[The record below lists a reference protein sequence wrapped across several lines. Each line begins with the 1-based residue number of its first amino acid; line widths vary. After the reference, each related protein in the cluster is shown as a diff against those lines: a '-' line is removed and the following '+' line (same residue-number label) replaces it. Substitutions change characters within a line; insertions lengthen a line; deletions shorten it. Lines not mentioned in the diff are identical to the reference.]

1 MLQCRACNSWNEDS
15 AAFCSQCGQSTGRKG
30 RGGLRLPLTVIVFTA
45 LVALTGFM
53 ATWLLLDREALE
65 PAALPSVEKPVAQ
78 GPPLPGKSSP
88 PAERPAP
95 GKPPAP
101 AADPISIGE
110 VTPSNPQPRRVDVGR
125 SLATLVLFD
134 KEGSPT
140 RQMPAV
146 VVHPDGVLLSRY
158 SPLLG
163 VYKVNCHREGAKG
176 SIPVTGI
183 IRYNQPA
190 DLVLLRL
197 ARTPNRL
204 PALDILSREKRQEL
218 ANEDEIEVYEGPG
231 ARLAKIAEVF
241 YTSADGHS
249 GILLDDSPGIDAE
262 SFLAVSKS
270 GAVLGLCRP
279 LVDNVVGIPRRTIP
293 ARPQGLRVFVD
304 PAAVFSRQALL
315 EPISGTVADNTI
327 RIYEGTFDDLE
338 EQARTN
344 YRKKHWADAITV
356 LEQALERGPLE
367 NVEEVRLDRL
377 LVMLRESYL
386 GEVGRLQDRRRFE
399 EAAETARSGLEMFGR
414 DGILW
419 YKLAEVCAELE
430 LTRETIDALLQVRE
444 LENSRSIVPMLEG
457 AYHELAGKALKA
469 GDARQAELA
478 YIDGLEQLPESAI
491 MRFNLGQ
498 LYQEWGIYADAI
510 RLLEEAKQ
518 LDSSLAQQADILLG
532 RIDDILSSRGAVVI
546 PIPEGALSLRAK
558 IALDGRLE
566 ENFIID
572 TGASY
577 TAISESLAKKL
588 GYSYERGERV
598 IVTTANGRM
607 QVRRIRLGS
616 VSLQGYAVHNLPVI
630 VLPDIRGKSINL
642 LGLNFLNNFRYSVD
656 SNKGEFRLERP

>member
-1 MLQCRACNSWNEDS
+1 MLQCQACSSWNDDS

-30 RGGLRLPLTVIVFTA
+30 RGGRGLLFSAILFA
-45 LVALTGFM
+45 GLLAM
-53 ATWLLLDREALE
+53 AAWFLLYRVE
-65 PAALPSVEKPVAQ
+65 PGRPVALPSEPGSAVAV
-78 GPPLPGKSSP
+78 PPLAEKSSP
-88 PAERPAP
+88 PVELTEP
-95 GKPPAP
+95 GKPVAP
-101 AADPISIGE
+101 GTGPVSITE
-110 VTPSNPQPRRVDVGR
+110 VTPSNPPPRPVDVGR
-125 SLATLVLFD
+125 SLATLVLMD
-134 KEGSPT
+134 KEGRPA
-140 RQMPAV
+140 REMPAV

-163 VYKVNCHREGAKG
+163 VYKVNCRRAGIRG
-176 SIPVTGI
+176 TTPVTGI

-197 ARTPNRL
+197 ARTGKQL
-204 PALDILSREKRQEL
+204 PALDIQSREKRQEL
-218 ANEDEIEVYEGPG
+218 ASEDEIEVYEGPG
-231 ARLAKIAEVF
+231 ARLARIAEVF

-249 GILLDDSPGIDAE
+249 GILLEDSPGIDAE

-279 LVDNVVGIPRRTIP
+279 LIDNVVGIPRRTIP
-293 ARPQGLRVFVD
+293 ARPEGLRIFVD
-304 PAAVFSRQALL
+304 PAGVFSRATLL
-315 EPISGTVADNTI
+315 EPISGTVAENTI

-344 YRKKHWADAITV
+344 YRKKHWADAIRV

-367 NVEEVRLDRL
+367 NVEDVRLDRL

-399 EAAETARSGLEMFGR
+399 EAAETARSGLEMFGQ

-457 AYHELAGKALKA
+457 AYHELARKALKA
-469 GDARQAELA
+469 GDARQTELA
-478 YIDGLEQLPESAI
+478 YIEGLEELPESAI

-518 LDSSLAQQADILLG
+518 LDSALAQQSDILLG

-566 ENFIID
+566 ESFIID

-577 TAISESLAKKL
+577 TAISESLARKL
-588 GYSYERGERV
+588 GYAYERGERV
-598 IVTTANGRM
+598 NVTTANGRM

>member
-1 MLQCRACNSWNEDS
+1 MLQCQSCSSWSEDS
-15 AAFCSQCGQSTGRKG
+15 AAFCSQCGQPTGVKG
-30 RGGLRLPLTVIVFTA
+30 RGGWGLPHTAILFAA
-45 LVALTGFM
+45 LVALAVWVLM
-53 ATWLLLDREALE
+53 DREGVDPDAV
-65 PAALPSVEKPVAQ
+65 PSAPKSVVK
-78 GPPLPGKSSP
+78 GPPVPGKSSP

-101 AADPISIGE
+101 AAGPVSIGE
-110 VTPSNPQPRRVDVGR
+110 VTPSNPQSRRVDVGR

-134 KEGSPT
+134 KEGSPA
-140 RQMPAV
+140 RELPAV
-146 VVHPDGVLLSRY
+146 LVHSDGVLLSRY

-163 VYKVNCHREGAKG
+163 VYKVSCRREGIRG

-190 DLVLLRL
+190 DLALLRL

-218 ANEDEIEVYEGPG
+218 ANEVEVEVYEGPG
-231 ARLAKIAEVF
+231 ARLARIAEVF

-249 GILLDDSPGIDAE
+249 GILLEDSPGIDAE

-270 GAVLGLCRP
+270 GEVLGLCRP
-279 LVDNVVGIPRRTIP
+279 LIDNVVGIPRRTIP
-293 ARPQGLRVFVD
+293 TRPRGLRVFVD
-304 PAAVFSRQALL
+304 PAGVFSREALL
-315 EPISGTVADNTI
+315 EPISGTVAENTI

-344 YRKKHWADAITV
+344 YRKKHWADAIRV
-356 LEQALERGPLE
+356 LEQALERGHLE
-367 NVEEVRLDRL
+367 NIEAVRLDRL

-386 GEVGRLQDRRRFE
+386 GEVGRLQNRRRFE

-419 YKLAEVCAELE
+419 FKLAEVCAELE
-430 LTRETIDALLQVRE
+430 LTRETIEALLQVRE
-444 LENSRSIVPMLEG
+444 LESSRSIVPMLEG
-457 AYHELAGKALKA
+457 AYHELARKALKV

-478 YIDGLEQLPESAI
+478 YIDGIEQLPESAI

-518 LDSSLAQQADILLG
+518 LDSSLAPKSDILLG

-558 IALDGRLE
+558 IAIDGRIE
-566 ENFIID
+566 ESFIID

-577 TAISESLAKKL
+577 TAISESLARKL
-588 GYSYERGERV
+588 GYAYERGERV
-598 IVTTANGRM
+598 NVTTAAGRM

-630 VLPDIRGKSINL
+630 VLPDTNGRSLNL

>member
-1 MLQCRACNSWNEDS
+1 MLQCQACSSWNDDS

-30 RGGLRLPLTVIVFTA
+30 RGGSGLLYSAILFA
-45 LVALTGFM
+45 GLVAM
-53 ATWLLLDREALE
+53 AAWFLLYRVE
-65 PAALPSVEKPVAQ
+65 PGPVA
-78 GPPLPGKSSP
+78 PPSAPASAVAVPPVPEKSSP
-88 PAERPAP
+88 PAELTDP
-95 GKPPAP
+95 GKPVAP
-101 AADPISIGE
+101 GTGPVSIRE
-110 VTPSNPQPRRVDVGR
+110 VTPSNPQPRPVDVGR
-125 SLATLVLFD
+125 SLATLVLID
-134 KEGSPT
+134 KEGRPA
-140 RQMPAV
+140 REMPAV

-163 VYKVNCHREGAKG
+163 VYKVNCRRAGIRG
-176 SIPVTGI
+176 TIPVTGI

-197 ARTPNRL
+197 ARTGKQL
-204 PALDILSREKRQEL
+204 PALDIQSREKRQEL
-218 ANEDEIEVYEGPG
+218 ASEDEIEVYEGPG
-231 ARLAKIAEVF
+231 ARLAKLAEVF

-249 GILLDDSPGIDAE
+249 GILLEDSPGIDAE

-279 LVDNVVGIPRRTIP
+279 LIDNVVGIPRRTIP
-293 ARPQGLRVFVD
+293 ARPQGLRIFID
-304 PAAVFSRQALL
+304 PAGVFSREALL
-315 EPISGTVADNTI
+315 EPISGTVAENTI

-338 EQARTN
+338 EQARIN
-344 YRKKHWADAITV
+344 YRKKHWAEAIRV
-356 LEQALERGPLE
+356 LEQALERGHLE
-367 NVEEVRLDRL
+367 NVEDVRLDRL

-386 GEVGRLQDRRRFE
+386 GEVGRLQNRRRFE

-419 YKLAEVCAELE
+419 FKLAEVCAELE
-430 LTRETIDALLQVRE
+430 LTRETIEALLQVKE
-444 LENSRSIVPMLEG
+444 LESSRSIVPMLEG
-457 AYHELAGKALKA
+457 AYHDLARKALKV

-518 LDSSLAQQADILLG
+518 FDSSLAQQADILLG

-558 IALDGRLE
+558 IAIDGRLE

-577 TAISESLAKKL
+577 TAISESLARKL
-588 GYSYERGERV
+588 GYAYERGERV
-598 IVTTANGRM
+598 NVTTANGRM

-630 VLPDIRGKSINL
+630 VLPDTTGRSLNL